1 MARQDKKWNKSRLL
15 LQLPVY
21 HSAYFYDLFL
31 DSLNPYD
38 PSDLIAVSRT
48 EYFSML
54 QIGRL
59 GNVGNAQ
66 FHGIQK
72 TSHRQGRTTEERHGW
87 TKKVSIFLF

>member
-1 MARQDKKWNKSRLL
+1 MARQDKNWNKSSLL

-48 EYFSML
+48 EK
-54 QIGRL
+54 
-59 GNVGNAQ
+59 GN
-66 FHGIQK
+66 IIIY
-72 TSHRQGRTTEERHGW
+72 W
-87 TKKVSIFLF
+87 